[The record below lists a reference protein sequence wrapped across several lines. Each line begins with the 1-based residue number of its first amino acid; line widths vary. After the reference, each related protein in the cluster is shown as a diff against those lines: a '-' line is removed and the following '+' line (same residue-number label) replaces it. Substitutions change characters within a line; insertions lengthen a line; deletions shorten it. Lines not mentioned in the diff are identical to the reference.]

1 MSYNGSGTFVINS
14 AGTPYVSGTVISSTA
29 ANSLNSDLATG
40 LSTAIC
46 KDGQSTPTANI
57 GLGGFKI
64 TNLGAGTVASDAA
77 RLSQVQNS
85 GTTTLIAITGTDT
98 ITGTV
103 SPTLSAYVAGQ
114 AFSFIIA
121 STNTGAVTLNINSLG
136 ATAVT
141 RTGAVALVA
150 GDMVTGQVAI
160 VEYDGTR
167 FQLLNGNSFTN
178 LKASG
183 TLGVTGITTVAA
195 GSAAAPSIVS
205 TTGTAD
211 TGQFFPAADT
221 IAYSTAGTE
230 RVRITSGGNVGIGT
244 SSPSGRLHVSGGY
257 AGFEYNSGGAYPSYN
272 TWFGAIGTNFQNGA
286 SYLDFWNTVGSGF
299 QWHIQTAAS
308 TQTSVMTIDSSG
320 NVGIGTNVPTAPLHV
335 NSASNPQIKFGGS
348 SAAYFW
354 SLDREASA
362 GDFAISNANGG
373 GATERMRISAG
384 GDLLL
389 GTTSSGGVGFTV
401 ATDAAGR
408 ILTSNVSAVPFDVY
422 LFKNSGTTVGKITI
436 NTSTTA
442 YTTSSDYRLKQDIQ
456 PMTGALA
463 KISALKP
470 VAYKWKIDN
479 SDGQGFIAHELA
491 EIMPDCVTGKKDAT
505 EEQEYEISPAIPA
518 VVDADG
524 NVTTPAVEAVKG
536 TRTVPSYQG
545 VDASFLV
552 ATLTAAIQEQQA
564 IIETLTAR
572 ITALETL

>member
-85 GTTTLIAITGTDT
+85 GTTTLISITGTDT

-103 SPTLSAYVAGQ
+103 SPTLTAYTAGQ
-114 AFSFIIA
+114 VFSFVVA
-121 STNTGAVTLNINSLG
+121 ATNTGAVTLNINSLG

-183 TLGVTGITTVAA
+183 TLGVTGATTLSSTLGVTGAATLSSTLAVTGITTVAA
-195 GSAAAPSIVS
+195 GSAAAPSIIS
-205 TTGTAD
+205 TTGTSD
-211 TGQFFPAADT
+211 TGEFFPAADT
-221 IAYSTAGTE
+221 IAWSTAGTE
-230 RVRITSGGNVGIGT
+230 RIRITSAGNVGIGNT
-244 SSPSGRLHVSGGY
+244 SPTQKLQVD
-257 AGFEYNSGGAYPSYN
+257 
-272 TWFGAIGTNFQNGA
+272 GAIIIGNFGSNQYLYFDGSTNYVGRNSTSGDIHLAAAGGTNIVF
-286 SYLDFWNTVGSGF
+286 TV
-299 QWHIQTAAS
+299 AAAEK
-308 TQTSVMTIDSSG
+308 MRIDSSG
-320 NVGIGTNVPTAPLHV
+320 NVMV
-335 NSASNPQIKFGGS
+335 K
-348 SAAYFW
+348 
-354 SLDREASA
+354 
-362 GDFAISNANGG
+362 
-373 GATERMRISAG
+373 AT
-384 GDLLL
+384 
-389 GTTSSGGVGFTV
+389 TSGGVGFTM
-401 ATDAAGR
+401 ATDANGC
-408 ILTSNVSAVPFDVY
+408 ILTSNVSFVPFDVHI
-422 LFKNSGTTVGKITI
+422 FKNSGTTVGKITI

-470 VAYKWKIDN
+470 VTYKWKIDN

-524 NVTTPAVEAVKG
+524 NETTSAVEAVKG
-536 TRTVPSYQG
+536 TRTVPAYQG

-564 IIETLTAR
+564 MIEKLTAR
-572 ITALETL
+572 ITALETA